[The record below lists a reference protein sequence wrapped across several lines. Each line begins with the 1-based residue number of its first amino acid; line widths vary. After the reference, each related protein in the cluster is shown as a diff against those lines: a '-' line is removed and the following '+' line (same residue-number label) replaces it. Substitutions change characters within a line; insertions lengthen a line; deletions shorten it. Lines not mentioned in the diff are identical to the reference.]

1 MTLVQPALRS
11 EVARKAQDALDRH
24 QPRGYRVEVDI
35 EAILEDDGWYHVV
48 VRSPGDVR
56 DRDFYDAL
64 SNAEADLNDAND
76 GHQYLLV
83 PAIVD

>member
-1 MTLVQPALRS
+1 MTLVQPELRS
-11 EVARKAQDALDRH
+11 EVARRAQDALNKH
-24 QPRGYRVEVDI
+24 QPRGYRVEVDAD
-35 EAILEDDGWYHVV
+35 AILEDDDWYHVV
-48 VRSPGDVR
+48 VRSAGDVR
-56 DRDFYDAL
+56 DRDFYEAL